1 MKSGEQAFI
10 YAKACGII
18 GRSFIDNNLAVLR
31 GINHLSDLD
40 KLVFPD
46 THHELPA
53 KQLLRDFEDRV
64 TQQAIKQITAMVNLF
79 HKIPDLLIQLIRSYE
94 CADLKIVL
102 SAHIHGEKVMPGF
115 TDIGLFRTI
124 KFEAY
129 PDLLAMLKGT
139 NFEFLLHD
147 DLLSGVKDNAID
159 IQMFIDHHYY
169 KILLASVKKL
179 NKKDRQHIEILLREE
194 IILHNI
200 IWALRLR
207 TYYRL
212 SPEAVRSKLI
222 AIPEDNALARD
233 ALASLSF
240 SLQNRSDWKGWKYE
254 CFLNPD
260 YSDRQWEADPRYV
273 QNKIALY
280 VHRRIRKFFHGNPFS
295 LDTAFCFIKLKQYE
309 EDILTSIAEGL
320 GLGLS
325 STDVFSLIEVPV

>member
-18 GRSFIDNNLAVLR
+18 GHSFIDKNLGFLR

-40 KLVFPD
+40 KLVFPNA
-46 THHELPA
+46 HQELPD

-94 CADLKIVL
+94 CADLKTVL
-102 SAHIHGEKVMPGF
+102 SAHIHGEKTMPDF
-115 TDIGLFRTI
+115 TDIGRFRTI

-129 PDLLAMLKGT
+129 PDLITMLKGT
-139 NFEFLLHD
+139 DFEFLLD
-147 DLLSGVKDNAID
+147 NDLLSGVKDNAID

-169 KILLASVKKL
+169 KMLLASVKKL
-179 NKKDRQHIEILLREE
+179 NKKDRRHIEMLLREE

-222 AIPEDNALARD
+222 TIPEDDSLERD
-233 ALASLSF
+233 VLISLSF

-254 CFLNPD
+254 YFLNPE
-260 YSDRQWEADPRYV
+260 YSDRQWEADPRHV
-273 QNKIALY
+273 QNKVAIYL
-280 VHRRIRKFFHGNPFS
+280 HRHIHKFFHGNPFS
-295 LDTAFCFIKLKQYE
+295 FDTAFCFIKLKQYE